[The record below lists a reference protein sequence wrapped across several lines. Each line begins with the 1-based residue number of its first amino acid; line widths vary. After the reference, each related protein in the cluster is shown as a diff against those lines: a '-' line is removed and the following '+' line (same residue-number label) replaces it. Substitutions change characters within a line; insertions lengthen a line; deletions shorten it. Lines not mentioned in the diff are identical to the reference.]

1 MEAKFAGQRKESS
14 VEVDRLAART
24 ADLEEKLQ
32 RQRLSME
39 DAWRAL
45 SSESE
50 RQQLAGEMKIRELQE
65 QVARQRD
72 AGSRAAESFA
82 GRSADFQFQLDH
94 SIRQRS
100 ETTQQL
106 QASEVKVLEL
116 TAQLGSQ
123 CGVDAKLQ
131 QALERKAAESEARN
145 QALDEQLRRQHQ
157 LLLEGALE
165 AAAAKA
171 KLAAAEKLQAA
182 GGLEAE
188 QRAQAS
194 EARSKVVEDEL
205 LHQREQAAATAET
218 TALRIAGLQKQ
229 VAEQRKAAEESRTAR
244 ERSLQGLSGKM
255 LELEGELERRD
266 QSAEGASQRLAELE
280 TQLEQQT
287 RAMADVKTES
297 QGLLQKLEAE
307 KQAAASLA
315 QTEIAG
321 LFQQVE
327 EQKRAAEAANT
338 QSEGTLQKLEEQ
350 QRAAEGAKT
359 ESEGL
364 LQDSRTKVA
373 EMEIQ
378 LSQALAA
385 AAEAGGEAEQ
395 SAARRSEFQQRVQT
409 AEGRSKEL
417 SELLTQQV
425 DASTKVQAALEQKAV
440 EVSELNLK
448 AEQSA
453 ALRSDLEQRV
463 QTAEGRSKD
472 LSEQLAQQ
480 LEAST
485 QVQAALEQKAAEASE
500 LNLKAQA
507 AAAEQ
512 SAALR
517 SGLEQRV
524 QTAEG
529 RSKDLSEQLAQQLE
543 ASTQVQA
550 ALEQKAAEASELN
563 LKAQAAAAS
572 EAKLRDLLQEVQKRC
587 GELEAQAAKEKAV
600 ADEAAEKARLET
612 ELRLQ
617 AGDSRTRELA
627 AQLASLQ
634 AVLDAEKTMQ
644 ETKSTMASETQ
655 DVAGKSDTSE
665 VAASASQNTA
675 NSRLTR
681 SEQPANA
688 RSLLGISV
696 HQLTTTFLDEV
707 LAAGFSRDASVYDIA
722 EAVIRKPGEAATC
735 PIDGGTGAAYVQ
747 LLSGED
753 SIGSATHMLS
763 YSCASPIGDI
773 ADALQQHCQDS
784 GLDLKRTYV
793 WICSLCSNQHR
804 ACEREE
810 VLSSA
815 GEGPSAEQLRN
826 EILARM
832 RAIGRVLALL
842 TPWDQPH
849 YVQRTWCLA
858 EMHLALS
865 LGSSCDVAAVFPPGQ
880 TQRLADQLQGK
891 TAEGC
896 LANAWRV
903 LSEMRPESSEATS
916 PAAKAALL
924 RLLGSSCG
932 GFAAVEAG
940 ISRQLRTWLVT
951 AAEGR
956 LRRLLATGT
965 AVDLSSVARACD
977 QVGWLLREVALHHRA
992 TAMLQDGLQ
1001 LLLRSSL
1008 VASNLG
1014 SKDSLAASQLGLLS
1028 SLGTAKGTCSSN
1040 QDELLRACL
1049 DARRGHERMGTLE
1062 TAAGVELLCSIG
1074 SARWTSG
1081 DQERAAEAFQEA
1093 LRIRRDTRSLESQE
1107 GAVLLRNI
1115 GVVRWAQGDHEGA
1128 LEVFAEARRVRERT
1142 GSLAGAGGAALLL
1155 NIGFA
1160 KADQGDST
1168 GALEAFEEAMR
1179 LVPAAPGDYGEGSPC
1194 TGATDLRDTLGGIS
1208 APGGID
1214 DALLPQLLAAT
1225 PSGATLLSSIGV
1237 AQGNRGDQAG
1247 ALSVYRQ
1254 ARRVRE
1260 QSGALA
1266 SVAGAVLL
1274 RNTGVALA
1282 GMGDH
1287 QAALQAFV
1295 EAEKLREKTGT
1306 LATSAGANLLGSLG
1320 AARAECGDLPGALA
1334 ACQQAKKVHARAGT
1348 LQTPGGRSV
1357 LKHLRNLEDQ
1367 QQLQLQQRSRTD
1379 EG

>member
-106 QASEVKVLEL
+106 KASEVKVLEL

-171 KLAAAEKLQAA
+171 KLAVAEKLQAA

-229 VAEQRKAAEESRTAR
+229 VAEQRKAAEESGTAR

-395 SAARRSEFQQRVQT
+395 SAALRSEFHQRAQT

-453 ALRSDLEQRV
+453 ALRSD
-463 QTAEGRSKD
+463 
-472 LSEQLAQQ
+472 
-480 LEAST
+480 
-485 QVQAALEQKAAEASE
+485 
-500 LNLKAQA
+500 
-507 AAAEQ
+507 
-512 SAALR
+512 
-517 SGLEQRV
+517 LEQRV

-747 LLSGED
+747 MLSGED
-753 SIGSATHMLS
+753 SVGSATHMLS

-1081 DQERAAEAFQEA
+1081 DQERAAEAFRES

-1179 LVPAAPGDYGEGSPC
+1179 LVPSAPGDYGEGSPC

-1287 QAALQAFV
+1287 QSALQAFV